1 MGTPYKM
8 NGFSGFGNSPVKQV
22 NKGDTLTATNWKQAD
37 DEVTNLKK
45 TRNIEGL
52 NKRHGVTYT
61 KKNNSNV
68 YTDASGKTVKENES
82 TYLTPQTDKNSPMKQ
97 DTDREKKIA
106 RNTEFNAYARKT
118 GLLPTFKSTEEK
130 EKWYSNK
137 ANVNMLNKKQAE
149 YFKK

>member
-8 NGFSGFGNSPVKQV
+8 KGFGGFGNSPVKQV
-22 NKGDTLTATNWKQAD
+22 SKGDTLTAANWKQAD

-68 YTDASGKTVKENES
+68 YTDA
-82 TYLTPQTDKNSPMKQ
+82 
-97 DTDREKKIA
+97 
-106 RNTEFNAYARKT
+106 
-118 GLLPTFKSTEEK
+118 
-130 EKWYSNK
+130 
-137 ANVNMLNKKQAE
+137 
-149 YFKK
+149 